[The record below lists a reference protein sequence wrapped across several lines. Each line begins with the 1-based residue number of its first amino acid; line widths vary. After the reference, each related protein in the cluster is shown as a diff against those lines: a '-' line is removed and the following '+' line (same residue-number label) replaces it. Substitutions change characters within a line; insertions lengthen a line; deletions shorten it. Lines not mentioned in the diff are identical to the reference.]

1 MVSTEP
7 TNKVEAGPS
16 SRSQTLF
23 WGLISTVVLIYFV
36 GLAFLTWSDYNRA
49 TTRAEVELEHFAEL
63 YEQAVDASLSVA
75 NVRMWGLIDEL
86 STARLSDPDQFEAQ
100 YGALMNSAVQETKQV
115 DALVLIGAD
124 GVVLW
129 ATIKPLMGQ
138 YLGDRAYFQAAIGLD
153 VDEYTVGVPIVSRA
167 TGRRL
172 TPIAWPLI
180 GIDGQPRGVLASSL
194 GEDYYSQLLALD
206 GLQQDMYV
214 EVVTSN
220 GERAFASGRPQRD
233 PDTPV
238 FRARKEIPA
247 LDLYI
252 DVTRSKEAVLQS
264 YWQRTV
270 AFAGL
275 ATILFL
281 TVINA
286 AIRARRQS
294 TQLAQ
299 ALRNSERDRERIRV
313 AQSEFDAI
321 FENVGD
327 GLIVYNDNN
336 KLHRSNRK
344 ARQLMGVSSD
354 IDAVQKLRGM
364 VPPFSQ
370 MNEDVAV
377 HRVQIPT
384 AENESVAV
392 QCRVMK
398 LHLHGDYI
406 AYNVLQDISAE
417 ERLVAARTAFVTS
430 VNHELRTPLT
440 SLAGSLEILHDR
452 FGDTMPKNAGKLL
465 SMATRNADRL
475 LVLVNDIL
483 TLQAIDQRQLSI
495 QAERVAV
502 SEVLSEAIA
511 ANTGYG
517 VNRDVQLDIHA
528 GPNAAQEAYVQV
540 DTVRMQQIFSNLIS
554 NAVKYTPRG
563 GTVKIGAE
571 VDDQWVTFYVCDAGP
586 GIPRSAHDR
595 MFKRFADPVHS
606 RENQANGTGLGLAI
620 TRELVLRQDGD
631 ISFET
636 RSEED
641 GDENPG
647 TTFYVR
653 FARDTGATPE
663 QGGAA

>member
-1 MVSTEP
+1 MVSTELA
-7 TNKVEAGPS
+7 NKDEAETS
-16 SRSQTLF
+16 SSAQTLF
-23 WGLISTVVLIYFV
+23 WGLISTVVVLYFI

-63 YEQAVDASLSVA
+63 YEQAVDATLSVA

-86 STARLSDPDQFEAQ
+86 STAMLDDPDQFEAQ
-100 YGALMNSAVQETKQV
+100 YGALMNSAVEEIQQV

-129 ATIKPLMGQ
+129 ATVEPLLGQ
-138 YLGDRAYFQAAIGLD
+138 YLGDRAYFQTAVGLG
-153 VDEYTVGVPIVSRA
+153 VDDYTVGVPIQSRA
-167 TGRRL
+167 TGRRI

-180 GIDGQPRGVLASSL
+180 GIDGKVRGVLASSL
-194 GEDYYSQLLALD
+194 GEDYYAELLAAD
-206 GLQQDMYV
+206 GVQEDMFV
-214 EVVTSN
+214 EVVTAN
-220 GERAFASGRPQRD
+220 GERAFSSGRAQRD

-238 FRARKEIPA
+238 FSARKEIPA

-252 DVTRSKEAVLQS
+252 DVTRSKEAVLRS
-264 YWQRTV
+264 FWQRTLV
-270 AFAGL
+270 FTGL

-286 AIRARRQS
+286 AIRARAQS
-294 TQLAQ
+294 TKLAQ

-327 GLIVYNDNN
+327 GIIVYNDNN

-344 ARQLMGVSSD
+344 ARELMGVSSN
-354 IDAVQKLRGM
+354 IKAVEQLRSM
-364 VPPFSQ
+364 IPPFSQ
-370 MNEDVAV
+370 MDEEVAI
-377 HRVQIPT
+377 HRIHVRN

-398 LHLHGDYI
+398 MHLHGDYI

-440 SLAGSLEILHDR
+440 SLAGSLEILHER
-452 FGDTMPKNAGKLL
+452 FGEAMPANAGKLL

-483 TLQAIDQRQLSI
+483 TLQAIDQQQLSI
-495 QAERVAV
+495 QKERVSV

-517 VNRDVQLDIHA
+517 VNRDVQLGIHG
-528 GPNAAQEAYVQV
+528 GPNASDAAYVQV
-540 DTVRMQQIFSNLIS
+540 DTVRMQQVFSNLIS

-563 GTVKIGAE
+563 GTVKIGADLDE
-571 VDDQWVTFYVCDAGP
+571 DAVTFYVCDSGP

-606 RENQANGTGLGLAI
+606 RDNQASGTGLGLAI
-620 TRELVLRQDGD
+620 TRELVVRQGGD
-631 ISFET
+631 ISVQT
-636 RSEED
+636 RSAED

-647 TTFYVR
+647 TTFFVR
-653 FARDTGATPE
+653 LPRDDDTAPTKGTPV
-663 QGGAA
+663 

>member
-7 TNKVEAGPS
+7 TNKGEAETS

-23 WGLISTVVLIYFV
+23 WGLITTVVVMYFV

-86 STARLSDPDQFEAQ
+86 STALLNDPDQFEAQ
-100 YGALMNSAVQETKQV
+100 YGALMNSAVESIKQV

-129 ATIKPLMGQ
+129 ATAEPLLGQ
-138 YLGDRAYFQAAIGLD
+138 YLGDRAYFQAASGLG

-180 GIDGQPRGVLASSL
+180 GIDGKVRGVLASSL
-194 GEDYYSQLLALD
+194 GEDYYSQLLAAD
-206 GLQQDMYV
+206 GLQQNMYV

-220 GERAFASGRPQRD
+220 GERAFTSGGEIRD

-238 FRARKEIPA
+238 FRARQELPA

-252 DVTRSKEAVLQS
+252 DVTRSKAAVMRG
-264 YWQRTV
+264 YWQRTLV
-270 AFAGL
+270 FAGL
-275 ATILFL
+275 ATVLFL

-294 TQLAQ
+294 TKLAQ

-344 ARQLMGVSSD
+344 ARELMGVSSD
-354 IDAVQKLRGM
+354 IQAVEQLRSI

-370 MNEDVAV
+370 MDEEVAV
-377 HRVQIPT
+377 HRIHVRN

-398 LHLHGDYI
+398 MHLHGDCI

-440 SLAGSLEILHDR
+440 SLAGSLEILHER
-452 FGDTMPKNAGKLL
+452 FGEDMPKNASKLL

-483 TLQAIDQRQLSI
+483 TLQAIDQQQLSI
-495 QAERVAV
+495 QTERVSV
-502 SEVLSEAIA
+502 SDVLSEAIA

-517 VNRDVQLDIHA
+517 VNRDVQLDIHTA
-528 GPNAAQEAYVQV
+528 PKASEQAYVQV

-571 VDDQWVTFYVCDAGP
+571 VDDDIVTFYVCDAGP
-586 GIPRSAHDR
+586 GIPKSAHDR

-606 RENQANGTGLGLAI
+606 RDNQANGTGLGLAI
-620 TRELVLRQDGD
+620 TRELVLRQDGE
-631 ISFET
+631 ISFKT

-647 TTFYVR
+647 TTFSVR
-653 FARDTGATPE
+653 FARDDVAAAKQGAP
-663 QGGAA
+663 A

>member
-7 TNKVEAGPS
+7 TNKADAEPS
-16 SRSQTLF
+16 SRAQTLF
-23 WGLISTVVLIYFV
+23 WALISAAVLIYFV
-36 GLAFLTWSDYNRA
+36 GLGVLTWSDYKRA

-86 STARLSDPDQFEAQ
+86 STARLSNPAQFEAQ
-100 YGALMNSAVQETKQV
+100 YGDLMNAAVQETEQV

-129 ATIKPLMGQ
+129 ATVKPLMGQ

-180 GIDGQPRGVLASSL
+180 GMDGRSRGVLASSL
-194 GEDYYSQLLALD
+194 GEDYYSQLLAID

-214 EVVTSN
+214 EVVTAN
-220 GERAFASGRPQRD
+220 GERAFVSGRPPRD

-252 DVTRSKEAVLQS
+252 DVTRSKRAVLQN
-264 YWQRTV
+264 YWQRTLV
-270 AFAGL
+270 FVGL

-299 ALRNSERDRERIRV
+299 ALRTSERHRERIRV

-344 ARQLMGVSSD
+344 ARALMGVSSD
-354 IDAVQKLRGM
+354 IEAVQKLRGM

-370 MNEDVAV
+370 MDEDVAV
-377 HRVQIPT
+377 HRIQITT
-384 AENESVAV
+384 AENENVAV

-452 FGDTMPKNAGKLL
+452 FGDSMPKNAGKLL

-495 QAERVAV
+495 QTERVAV

-517 VNRDVQLDIHA
+517 VNRDVQLDINT
-528 GPNAAQEAYVQV
+528 GPDATQEAYVRV

-586 GIPRSAHDR
+586 GIPRAAHDR

-620 TRELVLRQDGD
+620 TQELVLRQDGD
-631 ISFET
+631 VSFET

-653 FARDTGATPE
+653 FARDTGAAPK
-663 QGGAA
+663 QGASA